1 MDVISELSLGC
12 DSVESIIISEVVIK
26 FKSVDLSKF
35 FVESVVND
43 EENSFRISFAD
54 SLESLINSVLS

>member
-12 DSVESIIISEVVIK
+12 DSVEPIIISEVVIK